1 MRINKIVI
9 LYSLFFILLTFLP
22 ISAKAQ
28 NKQNSQE
35 NAKPYLSQ
43 NALSIAP
50 FIIEESME
58 KGQTIER
65 EIEISN
71 IGDVP
76 LPLSLSINDFIP
88 VDKEGHVRF
97 LTEEE
102 KKDDR
107 FSLSHW
113 ITITEQP
120 EFNIKAYSKT
130 KVKFKITAPVS
141 AEPGT
146 HYGGLL
152 FGYEPTIQNIPGTKV
167 KQKLGALVI
176 ITLGKAKE
184 QGEIS
189 GFLVNQDWKFKS
201 ILEFSTIFKNTG
213 RSRVIPKGEIE
224 IRNWYGKVISSSH
237 INADGSIVL
246 PETER
251 NFVTKLEKPFLLGYY
266 TAESYVQFG
275 NPKQEKRA
283 KMSFWVLPAKPIISI
298 LAFISLF
305 TLSLYFGLKRYNRW
319 LIKKVGLET
328 KNQ

>member
-1 MRINKIVI
+1 MSINKIVI
-9 LYSLFFILLTFLP
+9 RYSLFVILLTLLP
-22 ISAKAQ
+22 ISAEAQ
-28 NKQNSQE
+28 NKQSSEE

-43 NALSIAP
+43 NSLSIAP

-58 KGQTIER
+58 KGQTLEK
-65 EIEISN
+65 EIDISN
-71 IGDVP
+71 IGDIP
-76 LPLSLSINDFIP
+76 LPLSLSVNDFIP
-88 VDKEGHVRF
+88 VDREGHVRF
-97 LTEEE
+97 LSEEE
-102 KKDDR
+102 KANDK

-120 EFNIKAYSKT
+120 SYTIKPFGQT

-152 FGYEPTIQNIPGTKV
+152 FGYEPKIQNIPGSKV

-184 QGEIS
+184 EGQIS
-189 GFLVNQDWKFKS
+189 GFLVNQDWKEKS
-201 ILEFSTIFKNTG
+201 ILEFSTIFKNSG

-224 IRNWYGKVISSSH
+224 IRNWYGKLISNSQ
-237 INADGSIVL
+237 INKDGSIVL

-266 TAESYVQFG
+266 TAESYIQFG
-275 NPKQEKRA
+275 NPNQEKRA
-283 KMSFWVLPAKPIISI
+283 KIGFWVLPLQPI
-298 LAFISLF
+298 LSLVSFLIIF

-319 LIKKVGLET
+319 LLKKAGLET
-328 KNQ
+328 KK